1 MKSNSFIIISSI
13 LFICF
18 VSCTSLKRTDDALR
32 IKLDSASKYTNYP
45 FNLAIVRNGNT
56 LRGMVLR
63 LETLMTPDSC
73 VPKREPT
80 YKVENR
86 VVFLDS
92 KSPNLKFVEYIPFED
107 VDFIG
112 PKFNQP
118 INTFEDYNYPLEP
131 KRFRYVPWDT
141 IKVECNECNCT
152 KFSLSLSLGLPKI
165 PCLFCPTCPTKI
177 CKNYFF
183 EIRGGYSTYRD
194 KISPNESV
202 WKDGFFGEIAGGLR
216 FGSRKQFGIGLM
228 LSTGLPIYN
237 SFTSEELRRPLSLI
251 HFRWDPLKACVKPR
265 EKTQPIKVREARGPK
280 PCNCPDDEFETPEKP
295 AFEKL
300 ELPFE
305 RCFRPYFFVQAGLPF
320 DKFSLDLIKLNIS
333 RSNCKDK
340 IKSSAP
346 YLDIDFV
353 PFTFT
358 IGGGIDYPIT
368 SHIDLSIDV
377 GWRSYAFGESQALLG
392 FSNVPSYRRISI
404 FFIRTGIT
412 L

>member
-1 MKSNSFIIISSI
+1 MKKKLFFIASLI
-13 LFICF
+13 LFLSLI
-18 VSCTSLKRTDDALR
+18 SCSSLKRTDDALR
-32 IKLDSASKYTNYP
+32 IKPDSAYKYTNYP
-45 FNLAIVRNGNT
+45 FNKDIVRNGNT

-63 LETLMTPDSC
+63 LETLMSPDSC
-73 VPKREPT
+73 TPKRTPNF
-80 YKVENR
+80 KSENR
-86 VVFLDS
+86 VVFLDT

-118 INTFEDYNYPLEP
+118 INTIEDYNYPLEP
-131 KRFRYVPWDT
+131 KKFRYVPWDT

-152 KFSLSLSLGLPKI
+152 KFSLSLRLRLPKI

-177 CKNYFF
+177 CKPYFV
-183 EIRGGYSTYRD
+183 ELRGGYSTYRD
-194 KISPNESV
+194 KISPQETI
-202 WKDGFFGEIAGGLR
+202 WKDGFFGEVAGGIR
-216 FGSRKQFGIGLM
+216 FGNRKQFGIGLM

-237 SFTSEELRRPLSLI
+237 SFTGEELRRPLALL

-265 EKTQPIKVREARGPK
+265 EKTQPIRVREGPK
-280 PCNCPDDEFETPEKP
+280 PCNCPDEESETAEK
-295 AFEKL
+295 ASTSIENL

-320 DKFSLDLIKLNIS
+320 DKFSVDLIKLNIS

-358 IGGGIDYPIT
+358 IGAGIDFPIS
-368 SHIDLSIDV
+368 SHIDISIDA

-392 FSNVPSYRRISI
+392 FSNVPSYRRINI